1 MNVRTAVSVDADL
14 AARRGQASR
23 WIGWAIGA
31 AVLMV
36 LAAFYFGSDGLL
48 AYAHRLT
55 PQLIAVLLG
64 LSLINYALRA
74 WRWDVYAR
82 QRRVHIPFLRHVLYY
97 VAGFALTVT
106 PGKVGELLRI
116 WLMREG
122 DGQPYARTVPLL
134 VADRLAD
141 SLALLVMACVGIG
154 VTTLNGGIMS
164 AIVPAAVF
172 ILGSWWIGTRPRIVM
187 AMVFGLQRRLGRG
200 RSGVRKLH
208 RLACEVSGL
217 LRSGPFQFGLVLS
230 LLGWLA
236 EAAALWWLLHSLDAH
251 LSLFV
256 VVFIFAAS
264 MLAGAAAMLPGGL
277 GGAEI
282 SMVALLVG
290 FGVAS
295 EPSIIATAL
304 IRLTTLWF
312 AVGLGFLLLPVAM
325 RVVRRRR

>member
-1 MNVRTAVSVDADL
+1 MSVHSSVAADAEL
-14 AARRGQASR
+14 QAQRSQAGR
-23 WIGWAIGA
+23 WIGFGIA
-31 AVLMV
+31 AAALMV
-36 LAAFYFGSDGLL
+36 VIAFYVGSDEVL

-55 PQLIAVLLG
+55 PELIAVLLG
-64 LSLINYALRA
+64 LSLVNYAMRA

-82 QRRVHIPFLRHVLYY
+82 QRRVRIPFLRHSLYY

-106 PGKVGELLRI
+106 PGKLGELLRL

-122 DGQPYARTVPLL
+122 DGQPYARTLPLL

-141 SLALLVMACVGIG
+141 SLALLVMACVGI
-154 VTTLNGGIMS
+154 VTLQGGLMS
-164 AIVPAAVF
+164 AIIPAAVF
-172 ILGSWWIGTRPRIVM
+172 ILGSWWLGTRPRLIM
-187 AMVFGLQRRLGRG
+187 GAVFSVQRRLGRG
-200 RSGVRKLH
+200 RSSVRKLH
-208 RLACEVSGL
+208 RLACEVAHL
-217 LRSGPFQFGLVLS
+217 LRSGPFLFGLVLS
-230 LLGWLA
+230 LLGWFA
-236 EAAALWWLLHSLDAH
+236 EAAALWWLLHSLDAD
-251 LSLFV
+251 LPLFI

-282 SMVALLVG
+282 SMVALLVA

-295 EPSIIATAL
+295 EPGIIATAL

-325 RVVRRRR
+325 RVARQRR